1 MFKKIRRLLLQA
13 LLLILVVLIG
23 AFTLNTIK
31 FGSRQ
36 VPVAPVTTKDI
47 SDRVVKRLSEVIQIP
62 TVSYETHIDT
72 SAFVDFKNYL
82 RENFP
87 LVDSL
92 LQKEFVNN
100 YSITYKWPG
109 TNPKLDPILLLGHI
123 DVVPVEDESLA
134 RWTEPPYSGKIKDGF
149 IWGRGALDDKVNI
162 LGVLEAVNILL
173 EEGYQPE
180 RGIYLAFGHD
190 EEVSGHNGAKAIAT
204 KFENEGLRFEYVL
217 DEGLVVLE
225 NALPGLNRPATLIGI
240 AEKGYASLIV
250 TAELEEGGHSS
261 MPPKETAIGL
271 LANTLKKLE
280 ENPFP
285 AKISGPTEML
295 FDHVGPEMS
304 MPNKLVFANIWFF
317 ENILIKQLGKQASA
331 NAIVRTTMAPTILKA
346 GLKDN
351 VMPTTASATINFRII
366 PGETVE
372 TVKQHLHQVIN
383 DERIKVTVGQAAFS
397 SNPSKVSSV
406 ESFGF
411 NAIQKT
417 AQEIFPEGVI
427 APSLVIAATDSRHYE
442 NVANDTYRFMPLQT
456 TIHDLHRIHGI
467 DERIAVEDYK
477 KLVHF
482 YYQLMK
488 NSCY

>member
-1 MFKKIRRLLLQA
+1 
-13 LLLILVVLIG
+13 
-23 AFTLNTIK
+23 
-31 FGSRQ
+31 
-36 VPVAPVTTKDI
+36 
-47 SDRVVKRLSEVIQIP
+47 
-62 TVSYETHIDT
+62 
-72 SAFVDFKNYL
+72 
-82 RENFP
+82 
-87 LVDSL
+87 
-92 LQKEFVNN
+92 
-100 YSITYKWPG
+100 
-109 TNPKLDPILLLGHI
+109 
-123 DVVPVEDESLA
+123 
-134 RWTEPPYSGKIKDGF
+134 
-149 IWGRGALDDKVNI
+149 
-162 LGVLEAVNILL
+162 
-173 EEGYQPE
+173 
-180 RGIYLAFGHD
+180 
-190 EEVSGHNGAKAIAT
+190 
-204 KFENEGLRFEYVL
+204 
-217 DEGLVVLE
+217 
-225 NALPGLNRPATLIGI
+225 
-240 AEKGYASLIV
+240 
-250 TAELEEGGHSS
+250 
-261 MPPKETAIGL
+261 GL